1 VRVAAFAGAAIRK
14 NHARKIASNGSC
26 PVFAVGSPKIPT
38 FRPAAVTPRGLFLD
52 GTKNWGDCRMK
63 GNGRLIWMIG
73 AMVALG
79 FAAPSQAA
87 VSAGNILAA
96 SATVDNVFR
105 QELRVQMA
113 ATDARAGTAKPAV
126 DAAPVQAQQASD
138 SQASDGKVA
147 ASDQLSDADRALRET
162 PPAPP
167 VAVASNDAP
176 AQRTVAMAGNDHSLW
191 DETSL
196 IGKVFIA
203 FGTLL
208 TIASAA
214 RMFMA

>member
-1 VRVAAFAGAAIRK
+1 
-14 NHARKIASNGSC
+14 
-26 PVFAVGSPKIPT
+26 
-38 FRPAAVTPRGLFLD
+38 
-52 GTKNWGDCRMK
+52 MQ

-73 AMVALG
+73 AVVALG

-87 VSAGNILAA
+87 VSAGNIVAA
-96 SATVDNVFR
+96 PAAVDNVFR

-126 DAAPVQAQQASD
+126 DTDTQPQ
-138 SQASDGKVA
+138 DGQVA
-147 ASDQLSDADRALRET
+147 ASDQLNDTDRALREQS
-162 PPAPP
+162 PPAQPL
-167 VAVASNDAP
+167 AVASNDPP
-176 AQRTVAMAGNDHSLW
+176 AQHDVAMADNDHSLW

>member
-1 VRVAAFAGAAIRK
+1 
-14 NHARKIASNGSC
+14 
-26 PVFAVGSPKIPT
+26 
-38 FRPAAVTPRGLFLD
+38 
-52 GTKNWGDCRMK
+52 MK
-63 GNGRLIWMIG
+63 GNGRAMLMVG
-73 AMVALG
+73 AMMLAAGL
-79 FAAPSQAA
+79 AAPSQAA

-96 SATVDNVFR
+96 PATVDNVFR

-113 ATDARAGTAKPAV
+113 ATDARAGTAKPV
-126 DAAPVQAQQASD
+126 VTGAQPQTASE
-138 SQASDGKVA
+138 SQPTDGQVA
-147 ASDQLSDADRALRET
+147 ASDQLSDADRALREQA

-176 AQRTVAMAGNDHSLW
+176 EQRTVAMAGNDHSLW

-208 TIASAA
+208 TVASAA

>member
-1 VRVAAFAGAAIRK
+1 MKCNGWMVGA
-14 NHARKIASNGSC
+14 
-26 PVFAVGSPKIPT
+26 VVM
-38 FRPAAVTPRGLFLD
+38 GL
-52 GTKNWGDCRMK
+52 T
-63 GNGRLIWMIG
+63 
-73 AMVALG
+73 G

-96 SATVDNVFR
+96 PATVDNVFR

-113 ATDARAGTAKPAV
+113 ATDSRAGTAKPAV
-126 DAAPVQAQQASD
+126 EAVAPAQAPQTSE
-138 SQASDGKVA
+138 SQPSDGKVV

-162 PPAPP
+162 PPPAQP

-176 AQRTVAMAGNDHSLW
+176 TQRTVAMAGNDHSLW

>member
-1 VRVAAFAGAAIRK
+1 VLV
-14 NHARKIASNGSC
+14 
-26 PVFAVGSPKIPT
+26 
-38 FRPAAVTPRGLFLD
+38 
-52 GTKNWGDCRMK
+52 
-63 GNGRLIWMIG
+63 
-73 AMVALG
+73 G

-87 VSAGNILAA
+87 VSAGNIVAA
-96 SATVDNVFR
+96 PATIDNVFR

-126 DAAPVQAQQASD
+126 EAAQPQAS
-138 SQASDGKVA
+138 QTGEAQPAEGQVVA
-147 ASDQLSDADRALRET
+147 NDQLNDGDRALREQA
-162 PPAPP
+162 PPGQP

-176 AQRTVAMAGNDHSLW
+176 EQRTVAMAGDDHSLW

-196 IGKVFIA
+196 IGKMFIA

-208 TIASAA
+208 TIGSAA

>member
-1 VRVAAFAGAAIRK
+1 
-14 NHARKIASNGSC
+14 
-26 PVFAVGSPKIPT
+26 
-38 FRPAAVTPRGLFLD
+38 
-52 GTKNWGDCRMK
+52 MK
-63 GNGRLIWMIG
+63 GNGRLAWMIG
-73 AMVALG
+73 VMVVLG
-79 FAAPSQAA
+79 FAAPSQGA

-96 SATVDNVFR
+96 PVTVDNVFR
-105 QELRVQMA
+105 QEMRVQMA

-126 DAAPVQAQQASD
+126 DTGAQPQTAGESRPM
-138 SQASDGKVA
+138 DGQVVA
-147 ASDQLSDADRALRET
+147 TDQLNDGDRALHEAA
-162 PPAPP
+162 PPSPP

-176 AQRTVAMAGNDHSLW
+176 AQRTFAMAGNDHSLW

-208 TIASAA
+208 TVAPAA

>member
-1 VRVAAFAGAAIRK
+1 
-14 NHARKIASNGSC
+14 
-26 PVFAVGSPKIPT
+26 
-38 FRPAAVTPRGLFLD
+38 
-52 GTKNWGDCRMK
+52 MK
-63 GNGRLIWMIG
+63 GNGRWIWMIG
-73 AMVALG
+73 AVAALG
-79 FAAPSQAA
+79 FAAPTHAA

-96 SATVDNVFR
+96 PATVDEVYR

-126 DAAPVQAQQASD
+126 EAAQTQATQASE
-138 SQASDGKVA
+138 SQPAEGKVV

-162 PPAPP
+162 PPAQPM
-167 VAVASNDAP
+167 AVASTDAP
-176 AQRTVAMAGNDHSLW
+176 AQRTAAMAGNDHSLW
-191 DETSL
+191 EETSL

-203 FGTLL
+203 FGMLL

>member
-1 VRVAAFAGAAIRK
+1 
-14 NHARKIASNGSC
+14 
-26 PVFAVGSPKIPT
+26 
-38 FRPAAVTPRGLFLD
+38 
-52 GTKNWGDCRMK
+52 MK
-63 GNGRLIWMIG
+63 GNGWMVG
-73 AMVALG
+73 AVLLVAG

-96 SATVDNVFR
+96 PATVDNVFR

-126 DAAPVQAQQASD
+126 EAGAQ
-138 SQASDGKVA
+138 SQAPQANGAQPADGQMA
-147 ASDQLSDADRALRET
+147 ASDQLNDTDRALRET
-162 PPAPP
+162 TPPTPP
-167 VAVASNDAP
+167 VAVASNDDAQ

-208 TIASAA
+208 TVASAA

>member
-1 VRVAAFAGAAIRK
+1 
-14 NHARKIASNGSC
+14 
-26 PVFAVGSPKIPT
+26 
-38 FRPAAVTPRGLFLD
+38 
-52 GTKNWGDCRMK
+52 MK
-63 GNGRLIWMIG
+63 GNGRLAWMIG
-73 AMVALG
+73 AMMALG

-96 SATVDNVFR
+96 PATVDNVFR

-113 ATDARAGTAKPAV
+113 AADARAGTAKPAV
-126 DAAPVQAQQASD
+126 DAAAPPQVPQAGEAKP
-138 SQASDGKVA
+138 ADGQVV
-147 ASDQLSDADRALRET
+147 ASDQLNDVDRALRET
-162 PPAPP
+162 PPSPQ
-167 VAVASNDAP
+167 VTVASNDTP
-176 AQRTVAMAGNDHSLW
+176 AQRAIAMAGNDHSLW

-208 TIASAA
+208 TVASAA

>member
-1 VRVAAFAGAAIRK
+1 
-14 NHARKIASNGSC
+14 
-26 PVFAVGSPKIPT
+26 
-38 FRPAAVTPRGLFLD
+38 
-52 GTKNWGDCRMK
+52 MK
-63 GNGRLIWMIG
+63 GNGRYAWMIG
-73 AMVALG
+73 VVAVLG

-87 VSAGNILAA
+87 VSAGNIVAA
-96 SATVDNVFR
+96 PATVDNIFS

-113 ATDARAGTAKPAV
+113 TTDARAGTAKPAV
-126 DAAPVQAQQASD
+126 DAAPVQTPQTGE
-138 SQASDGKVA
+138 SQPADGKVA

-162 PPAPP
+162 PPAQSTPP
-167 VAVASNDAP
+167 VAVASNDRP
-176 AQRTVAMAGNDHSLW
+176 EPHTVAMAGNDHSLW

-208 TIASAA
+208 TVASAA

>member
-1 VRVAAFAGAAIRK
+1 
-14 NHARKIASNGSC
+14 
-26 PVFAVGSPKIPT
+26 
-38 FRPAAVTPRGLFLD
+38 
-52 GTKNWGDCRMK
+52 MK
-63 GNGRLIWMIG
+63 GNGWMVG
-73 AMVALG
+73 VVMMLAG

-96 SATVDNVFR
+96 PATVNNIFR

-126 DAAPVQAQQASD
+126 EAGAQPQAPQTAAGDGQPANGQA
-138 SQASDGKVA
+138 V
-147 ASDQLSDADRALRET
+147 ASDQLSDADRALREQT
-162 PPAPP
+162 PPAQP
-167 VAVASNDAP
+167 VAVAANDAP

-196 IGKVFIA
+196 IGKMFIA

-208 TIASAA
+208 TVASAA

>member
-1 VRVAAFAGAAIRK
+1 MTFSENRFTLFRVM
-14 NHARKIASNGSC
+14 
-26 PVFAVGSPKIPT
+26 
-38 FRPAAVTPRGLFLD
+38 PA
-52 GTKNWGDCRMK
+52 NWGDCRMK
-63 GNGRLIWMIG
+63 GNGWMAG
-73 AMVALG
+73 AVMMLAG

-96 SATVDNVFR
+96 PATVEKAFR

-113 ATDARAGTAKPAV
+113 AADARAGTAKPAV
-126 DAAPVQAQQASD
+126 ETGTPVQAPQTGETRPAEDQV
-138 SQASDGKVA
+138 VA
-147 ASDQLSDADRALRET
+147 NDQLNDADRTVRET
-162 PPAPP
+162 PPPAQAASPP
-167 VAVASNDAP
+167 VAVASSEAP
-176 AQRTVAMAGNDHSLW
+176 AQRTVAMADDDHSLW

>member
-1 VRVAAFAGAAIRK
+1 
-14 NHARKIASNGSC
+14 
-26 PVFAVGSPKIPT
+26 
-38 FRPAAVTPRGLFLD
+38 
-52 GTKNWGDCRMK
+52 MK
-63 GNGRLIWMIG
+63 GNGRLAWMIG
-73 AMVALG
+73 AMVVLG
-79 FAAPSQAA
+79 FAVPSQAA

-96 SATVDNVFR
+96 PATVDNMHS

-113 ATDARAGTAKPAV
+113 ATDARAGTAKPTVEAV
-126 DAAPVQAQQASD
+126 TPAQAPQTSDAQPAAGNA
-138 SQASDGKVA
+138 VA
-147 ASDQLSDADRALRET
+147 NEQLSDTDRALRE
-162 PPAPP
+162 PPAQP

-196 IGKVFIA
+196 IGKMFIA

-208 TIASAA
+208 TLASAA

>member
-1 VRVAAFAGAAIRK
+1 
-14 NHARKIASNGSC
+14 
-26 PVFAVGSPKIPT
+26 
-38 FRPAAVTPRGLFLD
+38 
-52 GTKNWGDCRMK
+52 MK
-63 GNGRLIWMIG
+63 GNGRYAWMIG
-73 AMVALG
+73 AMLALG
-79 FAAPSQAA
+79 FATPSQAA

-96 SATVDNVFR
+96 PATVDNVFR

-113 ATDARAGTAKPAV
+113 ATDARTGTAKPAV
-126 DAAPVQAQQASD
+126 DATPQAAQTGD
-138 SQASDGKVA
+138 SQPADGKVV

-162 PPAPP
+162 PPAQP
-167 VAVASNDAP
+167 VAVAANDAP
-176 AQRTVAMAGNDHSLW
+176 AERTVAMAGNDHSLW
-191 DETSL
+191 DETSV

>member
-1 VRVAAFAGAAIRK
+1 
-14 NHARKIASNGSC
+14 
-26 PVFAVGSPKIPT
+26 
-38 FRPAAVTPRGLFLD
+38 
-52 GTKNWGDCRMK
+52 MK
-63 GNGRLIWMIG
+63 GNGWMVG
-73 AMVALG
+73 AVVMVLAG

-87 VSAGNILAA
+87 VSAGNIVAA
-96 SATVDNVFR
+96 PATVDHVYR

-126 DAAPVQAQQASD
+126 DTVAPAQAPQTAAGERQPTEGQ
-138 SQASDGKVA
+138 VA
-147 ASDQLSDADRALRET
+147 ASDQLNDADRALREAA
-162 PPAPP
+162 PPASSPS
-167 VAVASNDAP
+167 VAVASNDAS
-176 AQRTVAMAGNDHSLW
+176 AQRTVAMAGNDHSVW

>member
-1 VRVAAFAGAAIRK
+1 MIFSENRF
-14 NHARKIASNGSC
+14 
-26 PVFAVGSPKIPT
+26 
-38 FRPAAVTPRGLFLD
+38 TPRIKCGAGFFRIMPA
-52 GTKNWGDCRMK
+52 KWGDCRMK
-63 GNGRLIWMIG
+63 GNGWMVG
-73 AMVALG
+73 VALLLTG
-79 FAAPSQAA
+79 LAAPSQAA

-96 SATVDNVFR
+96 PATVDNNFR

-113 ATDARAGTAKPAV
+113 ATDARTGTAKPA
-126 DAAPVQAQQASD
+126 AGTGAPMQAPQTSEAQPA
-138 SQASDGKVA
+138 DGQVV
-147 ASDQLSDADRALRET
+147 ASDQLNDVDRALHEA
-162 PPAPP
+162 PPP

-208 TIASAA
+208 TLASAA

>member
-1 VRVAAFAGAAIRK
+1 
-14 NHARKIASNGSC
+14 
-26 PVFAVGSPKIPT
+26 
-38 FRPAAVTPRGLFLD
+38 
-52 GTKNWGDCRMK
+52 MK
-63 GNGRLIWMIG
+63 GNGRAMLMVG
-73 AMVALG
+73 AVMLAAG
-79 FAAPSQAA
+79 FAVPSQAA

-96 SATVDNVFR
+96 PATVDNAFR

-113 ATDARAGTAKPAV
+113 ATDARAGTAKPV
-126 DAAPVQAQQASD
+126 VESAAPPPAPQTAASE
-138 SQASDGKVA
+138 SQPGQVA
-147 ASDQLSDADRALRET
+147 ASDQLSDTDRALREQA
-162 PPAPP
+162 PPAQPL
-167 VAVASNDAP
+167 AVASSDAA